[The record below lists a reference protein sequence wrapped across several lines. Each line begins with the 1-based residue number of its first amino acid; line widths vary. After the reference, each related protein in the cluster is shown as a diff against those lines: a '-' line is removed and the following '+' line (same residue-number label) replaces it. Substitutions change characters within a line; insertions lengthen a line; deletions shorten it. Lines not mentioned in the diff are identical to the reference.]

1 MGGAEGGVWGG
12 VGLVVIW
19 QYSIQYL
26 GVTGTLGLWD
36 AKDYYRV
43 PCGAIGYHGIPCGS
57 LGDNEAPWGAHGQVA
72 RKLSPVMLALCS
84 RYACVMKS

>member
-36 AKDYYRV
+36 AKDYYWV
-43 PCGAIGYHGIPCGS
+43 PCGAIGYHVAAWETMRHHGVPTARLQGS
-57 LGDNEAPWGAHGQVA
+57 CHALCLRYA
-72 RKLSPVMLALCS
+72 RVMLAL
-84 RYACVMKS
+84 